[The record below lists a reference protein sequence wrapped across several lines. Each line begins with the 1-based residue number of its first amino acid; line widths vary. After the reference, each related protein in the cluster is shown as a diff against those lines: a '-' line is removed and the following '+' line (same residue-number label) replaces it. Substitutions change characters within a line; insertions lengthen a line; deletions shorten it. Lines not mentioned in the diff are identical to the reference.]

1 MKTTIDFPDALL
13 QDAKIVAAQRR
24 TTLRSLVFQGLE
36 MVMRQ
41 PAQDVEEDRKATLR
55 RLLDGMQAS
64 NTRPIEPL
72 SREEI
77 YDR

>member
-24 TTLRSLVFQGLE
+24 TTLRNLVFQGLE
-36 MVMRQ
+36 LVMRQ
-41 PAQDVEEDRKATLR
+41 PAQDAEADRKATLR
-55 RLLDGMQAS
+55 RLLDGMQAT